1 MFIKTRPG
9 FWKDLWALLKPYWF
23 AQDKDTLSFFGFKF
37 RVSEKVIGR
46 TLLIT
51 IIVLTLGLVY
61 INVLFNSWYNDFYN
75 TLQDKKQ
82 AEFFH
87 QLAKFGVLAT
97 AYILVAVYAFY
108 LNQMLQIRWRRWLT
122 DRYLQEW
129 LSQRTYYRMQLT
141 GKQTDNPDQRISEDM
156 KVLVDDSLDLSLGFL
171 NAAVTLVSFVT
182 ILWGLSGALTVPL
195 GAKSFEIP
203 GYMVWVAVV
212 YAIVGTWL
220 THKLGKPLITLNF
233 NQQRFEADFRFNLVR
248 FRENTEGVALYR
260 GESGELDGF
269 RERFSHVVGNWWALM
284 RRNKILN
291 FFTIGYNQIAVIFP
305 FVVGAPRYFSGA
317 IQLGGLIQISH
328 TFGQVQGALSWFIG
342 AYSTFA
348 RWKATVDRL
357 TGFHTAVMTTQEQQ
371 REAPGVVVEAG
382 EGTALELDQVDLGLP
397 TGRTL
402 LAKADVDIAEG
413 ARVLVR
419 GPSGSGKSTLFRAI
433 AGIWPFGGGRVRL
446 PKNFRGLFLP
456 QRPYFPLG
464 TLRAAVSYPGTPD
477 AFSEEEVKEALTAVG
492 LPGLT
497 SRLQEEANWSMQ
509 LSGGEQQRVAFARA
523 LLHKPNW
530 LFMDEAT
537 SALDEPAQAELM
549 GLLETRL
556 PTTTVVSIAHRP
568 AMAEH
573 HDRTLEIEP
582 GDDGHARLIWEPARV
597 AA

>member
-61 INVLFNSWYNDFYN
+61 INVQFNYWYNDFYN

-87 QLAKFGVLAT
+87 QLGKFGVLAT

-171 NAAVTLVSFVT
+171 NASVTLVSFVS
-182 ILWGLSGALTVPL
+182 ILWGLSGALTIPL
-195 GAKSFEIP
+195 GGKSFEIP

-260 GESGELDGF
+260 GEPGEL
-269 RERFSHVVGNWWALM
+269 RRLPRALQP
-284 RRNKILN
+284 RRGQL
-291 FFTIGYNQIAVIFP
+291 
-305 FVVGAPRYFSGA
+305 VGADAATEDPQLLHHRLQPDRGHLPVSGRRA
-317 IQLGGLIQISH
+317 
-328 TFGQVQGALSWFIG
+328 
-342 AYSTFA
+342 
-348 RWKATVDRL
+348 
-357 TGFHTAVMTTQEQQ
+357 
-371 REAPGVVVEAG
+371 
-382 EGTALELDQVDLGLP
+382 
-397 TGRTL
+397 TL
-402 LAKADVDIAEG
+402 LLGRHPARRSDPDLPHVRTGAGRAFLVHRRLQHVCQVEG
-413 ARVLVR
+413 DRRPSHRLPHRGHDHAGAAARDPRR
-419 GPSGSGKSTLFRAI
+419 GCR
-433 AGIWPFGGGRVRL
+433 GGR
-446 PKNFRGLFLP
+446 G
-456 QRPYFPLG
+456 QRA
-464 TLRAAVSYPGTPD
+464 RARPGRPGT
-477 AFSEEEVKEALTAVG
+477 
-492 LPGLT
+492 
-497 SRLQEEANWSMQ
+497 
-509 LSGGEQQRVAFARA
+509 
-523 LLHKPNW
+523 
-530 LFMDEAT
+530 
-537 SALDEPAQAELM
+537 
-549 GLLETRL
+549 
-556 PTTTVVSIAHRP
+556 AHRP
-568 AMAEH
+568 HPAVQGRRRHLGRRAGTGAGALGFRQEHAVPCHRRNLAFRRRPCAPAEEFP
-573 HDRTLEIEP
+573 RPVPAAAAVL
-582 GDDGHARLIWEPARV
+582 PARH
-597 AA
+597 AARSSELSGRARCVQ